1 MKALSVI
8 ATLGLALVLVACG
21 ADDSTTVTQG
31 SEGGIVRESPTSEE
45 PSATKK
51 PPKGSSA
58 DQPIAGSPRPPKVP
72 VPAGPP
78 PKKLVIEDLKRGW
91 GPAAKPQSRLVVHY
105 IGVDYATGKPF
116 ETRWG
121 PDQYFLFEYDH
132 GLPMNGWE
140 KGLAGMRVGGRRKVI
155 VPASLGYGQRPLVYV
170 VELLAA
176 EDRSEYQRPLP
187 RPPGT

>member
-1 MKALSVI
+1 MKALSAI
-8 ATLGLALVLVACG
+8 ATFGLALVLVACG
-21 ADDSTTVTQG
+21 ADGSTTVTQG
-31 SEGGIVRESPTSEE
+31 SEGGLARETTAAEESPATEE
-45 PSATKK
+45 

-58 DQPIAGSPRPPKVP
+58 DRPIAGSPRPPKVP
-72 VPAGPP
+72 VPSGPA
-78 PKKLVIEDLKRGW
+78 PKKLVVEDLKRGW
-91 GPAAKPQSRLVVHY
+91 GPAAKPQSRLVVHF

-140 KGLAGMRVGGRRKVI
+140 RGLAGMRVGGRRKVI
-155 VPASLGYGQRPLVYV
+155 VPASLGYEHHPLLYV

-176 EDRSEYQRPLP
+176 EDRSRYQ